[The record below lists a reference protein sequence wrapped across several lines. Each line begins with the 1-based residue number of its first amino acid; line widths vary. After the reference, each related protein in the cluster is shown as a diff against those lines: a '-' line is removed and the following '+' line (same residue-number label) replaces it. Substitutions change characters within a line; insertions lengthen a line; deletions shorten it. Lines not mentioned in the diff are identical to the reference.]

1 MTQRTQ
7 SIVTWT
13 SVAVMLGSVM
23 WAMRT
28 LPTKDLTES
37 LQAWIETLGIWGPVV
52 FGAIVW
58 LDAGKFLAVRVGQL
72 DRNGPRHVAVR
83 LSGTRRRVGS

>member
-28 LPTKDLTES
+28 LPTKDRLS
-37 LQAWIETLGIWGPVV
+37 RCRHGSKRSV
-52 FGAIVW
+52 FGGR
-58 LDAGKFLAVRVGQL
+58 LFLE
-72 DRNGPRHVAVR
+72 R
-83 LSGTRRRVGS
+83 LYGLTQVNFWPYVLVSWIAMAPST